1 MFLDFPGSGPTLH
14 FAHANGYPPGAY
26 IPLFEQLAAAF
37 QVRALLARPLWPN
50 AEPDPAVHDWEP
62 YVDDL
67 LRYFDER
74 GETDVLG
81 VGHSLGAVCLLAV
94 ALRRPELFRALVLI
108 DPVLFRQRFLLMW
121 DTLRNI
127 GLARRVHPLIPGA
140 LRRRRVFAS
149 VEEMFTRYRRA
160 PVFARLNDVG
170 LRAYV
175 NALARPRPDG
185 QVALTY
191 APEWEV
197 KIYETGPLNL
207 WRALPTL
214 RPPLCVIYGAESD
227 TFLPP
232 AVRKVQRA
240 LPTAQLHAVP
250 ETGHL
255 VPLEQPA
262 AVAAQIRAFFTP
274 LISTQR

>member
-1 MFLDFPGSGPTLH
+1 MFLDFPSPGPTLH
-14 FAHANGYPPGAY
+14 FAHANGYPPAAY
-26 IPLFEQLAAAF
+26 GPLFEQLQPHFHVLAPF
-37 QVRALLARPLWPN
+37 ARPLWPN
-50 AEPDPAVHDWEP
+50 AEPDPAVQDWEP

-67 LRYFDER
+67 LRYFDAR
-74 GETDVLG
+74 GETGVFA

-121 DTLRNI
+121 NTLRGI

-149 VEEMFTRYRRA
+149 AEDMFTRYRRA
-160 PVFARLNDVG
+160 PVFARLSDGG

-185 QVALTY
+185 QVELTY
-191 APEWEV
+191 SPEWEV

-214 RPPLCVIYGAESD
+214 RPPLCIIYGAESD

-232 AVRKVQRA
+232 AARKVQRA
-240 LPTAQLHAVP
+240 LPTAQLHAIP

-255 VPLEQPA
+255 VPLEQPEVVGA
-262 AVAAQIRAFFTP
+262 RIREFLLP
-274 LISTQR
+274 LK